1 MKTRLFLIV
10 ACLSCVIGCHAKGG
24 EDGASV
30 SFVHA
35 DVRDLFSDSDRSQPD
50 TSIFSKSRVI
60 FFETAE
66 RALWATSVRCSSSK
80 TGSPFMMIGV
90 GKYAYS
96 IR

>member
-66 RALWATSVRCSSSK
+66 RALLGNIGKVSK
-80 TGSPFMMIGV
+80 TGSPFMMIGA
-90 GKYAYS
+90 GKYACS